1 MMLTNSSI
9 DIIKSLKIR
18 KITVIPLY
26 DRTAG
31 TYIFEDELISEKEQ
45 E

>member
-9 DIIKSLKIR
+9 DMIKSLKIR
-18 KITVIPLY
+18 KITVTPLY